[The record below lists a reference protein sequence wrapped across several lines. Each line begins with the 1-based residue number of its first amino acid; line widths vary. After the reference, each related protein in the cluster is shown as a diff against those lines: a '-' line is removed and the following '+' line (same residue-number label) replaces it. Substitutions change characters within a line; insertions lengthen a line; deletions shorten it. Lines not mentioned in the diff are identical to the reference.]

1 MLVLVCLFLFY
12 SLLYKWVAFYHQTRA
27 RYWDGEINMIAF
39 FKDLVE
45 QERKPGI
52 CIEKQAEMLQSL
64 WAGSTGGS
72 GHYNWEMLGVPPRVK
87 TYV

>member
-12 SLLYKWVAFYHQTRA
+12 FLLYKWVTFNHQTRV

-45 QERKPGI
+45 QERKTGI
-52 CIEKQAEMLQSL
+52 YIEKHAEMLESV
-64 WAGSTGGS
+64 GSTGGS
-72 GHYNWEMLGVPPRVK
+72 GHYNWEMLGVPPTVQ